1 MAWTRGR
8 TLALLGC
15 FLGGL
20 AHGCTKDGTEIVLS
34 IASDMRIP
42 LELDGLRV
50 DITHVARRIIH
61 NYPLDPSRADHVK
74 LPATLGLVA
83 GAYSD
88 KPILITVTGQKGSKD
103 LVQRRARLPWL
114 KGRILLLRM
123 NLLRSCALRS
133 PPCPPDK
140 TCTEEGCQPLDL
152 DPATLPDYTPELALL
167 GMDTAAPDAGV
178 DGPSG
183 PDSKPTDTGGADSD
197 GPGADLQPDGAP
209 KPDGPAQ
216 DGPAKPDQLLPD
228 ILKPDQTVLVPPGTW
243 VTINKTPPVTF
254 KMGSPTGELCKAGK
268 FNETQHSVTL
278 TKTFEIY
285 NTEVTQGEFSTVMGY
300 NPSLNPGCGSKCPV
314 EGVGWHEAMIYCNHL
329 SAAKSLTPCYTNLA
343 TPKACTTYM
352 QCNYMSGELC
362 INKKCTLMAIATSYS
377 GQKFY
382 TCPGY
387 RLPTE
392 AEWEYAY
399 RAGTTTA
406 YYNGP
411 NKVCYG
417 KDSRLA
423 LIAWYDD
430 NAKSSIHGV
439 GGKAPN
445 AWGLYDMA
453 GNAQEYT
460 QDYYKEDLGK
470 APTTDPLLTSGTKTT
485 VRGGDWLTYPSGCR
499 AASRWQFSLSG
510 GGNASGF
517 RCVRTLN
524 P

>member
-15 FLGGL
+15 LWGGL
-20 AHGCTKDGTEIVLS
+20 AHGCTKEGTEIVLS

-42 LELDGLRV
+42 LELDGLQIN
-50 DITHVARRIIH
+50 ITHVARRVIH
-61 NYPLDPSRADHVK
+61 TYPLDPSRADHVK

-88 KPILITVTGQKGSKD
+88 KPILITITGQKGGKD
-103 LVQRRARLPWL
+103 VVQRRARLPWL

-152 DPATLPDYTPELALL
+152 DPASLPDYTPELALAGL
-167 GMDTAAPDAGV
+167 DTAAPDAGA

-183 PDSKPTDTGGADSD
+183 PDSKPTDTGGADTD
-197 GPGADLQPDGAP
+197 GPGADLQPDSAP

-268 FNETQHSVTL
+268 FNETQHPVTL

-285 NTEVTQGEFSTVMGY
+285 NTEVTQGEFSTKMGY
-300 NPSLNPGCGSKCPV
+300 NPSWNPGCGSKCPV
-314 EGVGWHEAMIYCNHL
+314 EGVGWHEAIAYCNKL
-329 SAAKSLTPCYTNLA
+329 SPLIPKDPCYTCTGSGA
-343 TPKACTTYM
+343 SVTCAVKAAYTGT
-352 QCNYMSGELC
+352 
-362 INKKCTLMAIATSYS
+362 KTLYD
-377 GQKFY
+377 
-382 TCPGY
+382 CPGF

-399 RAGTTTA
+399 RAGSTTA

-411 NKVCYG
+411 SKVCYG
-417 KDSRLA
+417 KDTRLA
-423 LIAWYDD
+423 LIAWY
-430 NAKSSIHGV
+430 NGNSKSSIHGV
-439 GGKAPN
+439 GGKAAN

-453 GNAQEYT
+453 GNVMEYT
-460 QDYYKEDLGK
+460 QDYYKVDLGTK
-470 APTTDPLLTSGTKTT
+470 TETDPLNSVAATKVT
-485 VRGGDWLTYPSGCR
+485 VRGGTWLSNPLECR

-510 GGNASGF
+510 GGNGSGF